1 VNLWVLEFLT
11 KCIKCY
17 IPIHSLTEYSWKR
30 KLYAISGGDTMDKLK
45 PGDRI
50 WVKTPRLVAERKIG
64 TIMSTKKTRNGLRYI
79 VEWDVD
85 LEETPN
91 HHPGYLATE
100 IASMNREVSANEG
113 KN

>member
-1 VNLWVLEFLT
+1 MLYT
-11 KCIKCY
+11 D
-17 IPIHSLTEYSWKR
+17 SLPNRIFSEA
-30 KLYAISGGDTMDKLK
+30 LYPTSGGDKVDKLK

-50 WVKTPRLVAERKIG
+50 WVRTPRLVAERKIG

-113 KN
+113 EN

>member
-1 VNLWVLEFLT
+1 VEDIAKNVGVLESLIQ
-11 KCIKCY
+11 CIKCY
-17 IPIHSLTEYSWKR
+17 IPNQFLTEYSWKR
-30 KLYAISGGDTMDKLK
+30 KPYRISGGDLMEKLK

-64 TIMSTKKTRNGLRYI
+64 TIMATKKTRNGLRYI

-100 IASMNREVSANEG
+100 IAPMNH
-113 KN
+113 